1 MFSNNCGPSGKFSVS
16 QSHLKNNTNLVL
28 LFLLQTNGNP
38 LEKIMGTLLSLLI
51 ANLMLEDDQI
61 RAAKHL
67 CFFPF
72 QLL

>member
-1 MFSNNCGPSGKFSVS
+1 MFSNKCGPSCKFIA
-16 QSHLKNNTNLVL
+16 SHLKRPNTNRVL
-28 LFLLQTNGNP
+28 LFLLQKNENP
-38 LEKIMGTLLSLLI
+38 LKEFMGTLLSLLI

>member
-1 MFSNNCGPSGKFSVS
+1 MFSNKCGPSYKFIA
-16 QSHLKNNTNLVL
+16 SHLKRPNTNRVL
-28 LFLLQTNGNP
+28 LFLLQKNENP
-38 LEKIMGTLLSLLI
+38 LKEFMGTLLSLLI

>member
-1 MFSNNCGPSGKFSVS
+1 MFSNNCGPSGKFSV
-16 QSHLKNNTNLVL
+16 SHLKNNTNLVL